1 MDEKTLDT
9 AYTDTDLAEMFDFLK
24 AQRSRLDLFV
34 TISDMIDKITADNA
48 SGFGSVSISVA
59 HRQIQLVKL
68 EESVS
73 FSKQMHKKK
82 RAS

>member
-24 AQRSRLDLFV
+24 SQRSRMDLFM
-34 TISDMIDKITADNA
+34 TISDMIDKITADG
-48 SGFGSVSISVA
+48 STGFGSVTVNVA
-59 HRQIQLVKL
+59 HRQVQLVKL
-68 EESVS
+68 EESVM
-73 FSKQMHKKK
+73 FSKSMHKKR

>member
-1 MDEKTLDT
+1 MEEKKLDN

-24 AQRSRLDLFV
+24 SQRSRMDLFM
-34 TISDMIDKITADNA
+34 TISEMLDKITTDSS

-73 FSKQMHKKK
+73 FSKQLHKK